1 MPKNTQFSLNIA
13 VLIDRFGLLRIL
25 HTKYRASIGCIAR
38 VLRLRVLAVRGR
50 EFHNDAIFAG
60 TPIAAPEVDRGFR
73 SATVPFRNS
82 ETLLERLWMQVENF
96 ETAVRALPQRRAL
109 GWRHGFGLCA
119 AATDALVVILV
130 VAATSIAYHQVAYG
144 HTGSAQITAELAGML
159 SALFVF
165 INAMRGRYQIGR
177 YLSIDGQVGSAF
189 RNWTMTLVALVAIIF
204 LAKIVDQYS
213 RAVVLATY
221 LAGIPTIAGARA
233 LIVRSVVAASRAG
246 RMTTERT
253 VLIGREAQVMAFV
266 ADHKPWQLGIALVD
280 VCFLPERSGLSSD
293 EAKAA
298 LAEDLAA
305 AVANC
310 RTRRPDSIYV
320 ALPWSER
327 ETIAA
332 TIDAF
337 MTLPVA
343 IHLAPEPVIERFG
356 AMEIVR
362 AGSLATL
369 RVARP
374 ALTVLEV
381 AAKRAF
387 DLVAASV
394 LLLLLAPVLVLIA
407 LLIRLDSP
415 GPVLFLQR
423 RYGFNQ
429 QAFRIFKFRT
439 MTTTDDGAVVVQARR
454 NDPRITRI
462 GSVLR
467 RYNLDELP
475 QLLNVIAG
483 QMSLVGPRPHALA
496 HDIAFQREIALYA
509 RRHNVKPGITGWAQV
524 NGLRGETDTP
534 EKITRRIAFDLWYID
549 NWSFMLD
556 LFILLRTLS
565 PKAFSNAR

>member
-1 MPKNTQFSLNIA
+1 MAIA
-13 VLIDRFGLLRIL
+13 VQPP
-25 HTKYRASIGCIAR
+25 KR
-38 VLRLRVLAVRGR
+38 VVQSAFVP
-50 EFHNDAIFAG
+50 FWN
-60 TPIAAPEVDRGFR
+60 
-73 SATVPFRNS
+73 SATVL
-82 ETLLERLWMQVENF
+82 ELLAMRVENF
-96 ETAVRALPQRRAL
+96 ENAARALPRGRAWS
-109 GWRHGFGLCA
+109 WRHGFGLCA
-119 AATDALVVILV
+119 AATDALVVIMV
-130 VAATSIAYHQVAYG
+130 VGLTSVAYHQVAYG
-144 HTGSAQITAELAGML
+144 HLGSLQIAAELAGML
-159 SALFVF
+159 ASVFVF

-177 YLSIDGQVGSAF
+177 YLSVEGQVGSAF
-189 RNWTMTLVALVAIIF
+189 RTWTLTLIALVAIIF
-204 LAKIVDQYS
+204 LAKIADQYS

-221 LAGIPTIAGARA
+221 LVGIPTVAGARA
-233 LIVRSVVAASRAG
+233 LIVRSVVSASRAG

-280 VCFLPERSGLSSD
+280 VCFLPERVGLASD
-293 EAKAA
+293 AAKAA

-310 RTRRPDSIYV
+310 RSRRPDSVYL

-332 TIDAF
+332 TIDAL

-356 AMEIVR
+356 ALEIVR
-362 AGSLATL
+362 AGSLVTM

-374 ALTVLEV
+374 ALTALEV

-387 DLVAASV
+387 DLAAASM
-394 LLLLLAPVLVLIA
+394 LLLLCAPLLVVIA

-439 MTTTDDGAVVVQARR
+439 MTTSDDGAVVVQARR
-454 NDPRITRI
+454 DDPRITRI
-462 GSVLR
+462 GAVLR

-509 RRHNVKPGITGWAQV
+509 RRHNVKSGITGWAQV
-524 NGLRGETDTP
+524 NGLRGETDTQD
-534 EKITRRIAFDLWYID
+534 KIERRVAFDLWYID
-549 NWSFMLD
+549 NWSFWLD
-556 LFILLRTLS
+556 LVILLRTLS